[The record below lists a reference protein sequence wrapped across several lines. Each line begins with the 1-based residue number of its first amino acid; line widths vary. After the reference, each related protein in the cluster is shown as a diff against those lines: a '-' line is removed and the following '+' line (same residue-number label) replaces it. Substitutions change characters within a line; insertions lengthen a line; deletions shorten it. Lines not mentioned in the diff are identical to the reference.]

1 MIKIILLILTL
12 SSAAHA
18 SNIEQAFKR
27 KNYKAVIKTYLQ
39 SPEKRWT
46 YSEMIKI
53 SYSLRKDSL
62 YRQSIRL
69 SLKILNVRFKKK
81 HQEVIRKVRKSE
93 MLDPEAF
100 PKAMKILYWN
110 IFRDYSQIIK
120 QDEKITPLLEKDL
133 KHFTFFHKVLTD
145 LEFRENKI
153 DKTNDEINAHVK
165 GIKDRIYRLS
175 YSMSFQYVSWQ
186 RSAFLYSTTNDDKF
200 DLLITN
206 EGYCL
211 GGDVGLE
218 NEFHHFFADGCL
230 LIGAGGAS
238 SHDPQG
244 PTYKQPAVP
253 AYGFKGGLGYSKIV
267 SSSKS
272 RIGIKLPFIFTVQS
286 LDAPLDETFSV
297 DSRPQIDF
305 LLSLYSRWHLDKWYF
320 QTEFGKYLQKEDVF
334 WGLGLGRS
342 F

>member
-1 MIKIILLILTL
+1 LTL

-18 SNIEQAFKR
+18 SKIEQAFKL
-27 KNYKAVIKTYLQ
+27 KNYKEVTRIYLQ
-39 SPEKRWT
+39 SAKKRWS

-53 SYSLRKDSL
+53 SYSLRTNHQ
-62 YRQSIRL
+62 YRQSIGL
-69 SLKILNVRFKKK
+69 SLRIISERFKKK
-81 HQEVIRKVRKSE
+81 HQEVIRKVRKGE
-93 MLDPEAF
+93 VLDPDEY
-100 PKAMKILYWN
+100 PKALKILYWN
-110 IFRDYSQIIK
+110 IFRDYSHLIK
-120 QDEKITPLLEKDL
+120 QEEKITTRLETDL
-133 KHFTFFHKVLTD
+133 KHFTFFYKILSD
-145 LEFRENKI
+145 LEFREQKI
-153 DKTNDEINAHVK
+153 DKTNDETNAYVK
-165 GIKDRIYRLS
+165 GMKDRIYRLS
-175 YSMSFQYVSWQ
+175 YSVSFQYVSWQ

-218 NEFHHFFADGCL
+218 NEFHHFFVDGCL
-230 LIGAGGAS
+230 LVGAGGAS

-272 RIGIKLPFIFTVQS
+272 RIGIKIPFIFTIQN
-286 LDAPLDETFSV
+286 LEAPLDETFSI
-297 DSRPQIDF
+297 DSRPQLDF

-320 QTEFGKYLQKEDVF
+320 QTEFGKYFQKEDTF
-334 WGLGLGRS
+334 WGLGFGRS